1 MTHEP
6 LELRRIY
13 GPRTPPPPG
22 LWRTHDLSG
31 IGLSAQTADNAQHDE
46 SHRALGYEGQ
56 GLA

>member
-1 MTHEP
+1 MNP
-6 LELRRIY
+6 SNFGAFMVPAR
-13 GPRTPPPPG
+13 